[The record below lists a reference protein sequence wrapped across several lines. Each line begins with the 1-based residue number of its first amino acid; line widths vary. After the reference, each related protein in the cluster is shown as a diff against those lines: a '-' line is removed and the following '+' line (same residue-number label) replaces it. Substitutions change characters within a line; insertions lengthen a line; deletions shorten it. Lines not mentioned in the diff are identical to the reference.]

1 MAETEKPRR
10 ILEGYLDEDEAAEEF
25 DKSKQTLR
33 SWRRK
38 RIGPPWVDSPLGP
51 LYPIAEGRDYLRRN
65 TVQPRI
71 KTA

>member
-1 MAETEKPRR
+1 MSETTKH
-10 ILEGYLDEDEAAEEF
+10 ILEGYLDEDEAAQEF
-25 DKSKQTLR
+25 GKAKQTLR

-65 TVQPRI
+65 LVQPRT